1 MRKINP
7 AALLAPVGGKH
18 VHVTMVSPGS
28 GTAYLAGQ
36 VAFARDGTLVGVGD
50 LGKQAEQCFANIR
63 DALPDLGATADDLVK
78 IMIYVVDYKS
88 EDLEVIDKAAHDAFG
103 ATWPTTAITLAGVQ
117 ALGFPDFLI
126 EIEAIV
132 EVRHP
137 EALSW

>member
-7 AALLAPVGGKH
+7 PALLAPAGDTH

-36 VAFARDGTLVGVGD
+36 VALAKDGRLVGAGD

-63 DALPDLGATADDLVK
+63 DALPSLRAEPDDIVK
-78 IMIYVVDYKS
+78 MMIYVVDYRP
-88 EDLEVIDKAAHDAFG
+88 EHLEVVVNAAHRAFG
-103 ATWPTTAITLAGVQ
+103 EAWPVTAITLAGVQ

-132 EVRHP
+132 EVREP
-137 EALSW
+137 DKLSW